1 MAQLTFSV
9 VSGDYA
15 RLAPFGKDHILARLA
30 RGDADSMGF
39 PLFLMDKKDHASG
52 SPFFDPVSAQSRI
65 AMMNPD
71 LPPPPREALYVI
83 AGQQPGLL
91 SGPLYT
97 FLKAAGVVALAR
109 KLSETW
115 DSPVL
120 PLFWVASE
128 DHDVMEVNRVF
139 MNNKRYVHHYEG
151 DIRRGKVPQVAAIP
165 LEGAREPLLE
175 YLDQAL
181 PRTEFTPW
189 VLDAVGSADYSNYA
203 TAFSSLMQD
212 LFSQWPL
219 RIVDAPALRPLTA
232 PVLSALVQMW
242 PKVQTAFDEGM
253 TAVRSHGF
261 EPPLKN
267 AGVFEIVDGNRV
279 ALEFKEKTV
288 LLDKGETSFSEA
300 AKSIRTWSA
309 DYSPNAALRPIL
321 QDAVLPIA
329 ATLAGPTEL
338 LYLWQV
344 RPIYDVVKVKP
355 SYLLPRPS
363 ATFVEAKIRKA
374 AEKADL
380 EMDRILNVND
390 AVEKVISQKAEEEVK
405 DPRVAALE
413 EKSAAL
419 FREMDGLLEDSGS
432 RWLQKSREAMASKM
446 EKVLRRLRE
455 EQASA
460 SNLDRSRLQKIAD
473 AVLPEGKL
481 QERQLNVLQFI
492 NLYGPDFVKQAVE
505 RLDPLSP
512 AHQVVGIEVRAEK
525 GE

>member
-1 MAQLTFSV
+1 MTQLTFSV
-9 VSGDYA
+9 TSGDYA
-15 RLAPFGKDHILARLA
+15 HLAPFGKDHILARLA
-30 RGDADSMGF
+30 GGDAESMGF
-39 PLFLMDKKDHASG
+39 PLFVTDRKNMASG
-52 SPFFDPVSAQSRI
+52 SPFFDSVSAQSRI
-65 AMMNPD
+65 TMMNPG

-109 KLSETW
+109 KLSEAW

-128 DHDVMEVNRVF
+128 DHDVLEVNRVIV
-139 MNNKRYVHHYEG
+139 NKKRYVQHYEG
-151 DIRRGKVPQVAAIP
+151 EIRRGKVPQVAAIP

-189 VLDAVGSADYSNYA
+189 VLDAVASADYSNYS

-212 LFSQWPL
+212 LFSHWPL
-219 RIVDAPALRPLTA
+219 RIVDAPALRPLTSA
-232 PVLSALVQMW
+232 VLSALVQMW
-242 PKVQTAFDEGM
+242 PKVQTAFDEG
-253 TAVRSHGF
+253 TSTVRSHGF
-261 EPPLKN
+261 EPPLKS
-267 AGVFEIVDGNRV
+267 AGVFEIVEGNRV
-279 ALEFKEKTV
+279 AVEFKKKKV
-288 LLDKGETSFSEA
+288 LLNKGETSFAEA

-309 DYSPNAALRPIL
+309 DYSPSAALRPIL

-344 RPIYDVVKVKP
+344 RPIYDVVKARP

-374 AEKADL
+374 AEKAGL
-380 EMDRILNVND
+380 GMDRILNVND
-390 AVEKVISQKAEEEVK
+390 AAEKITSREAEEERM

-413 EKSAAL
+413 DKAAAL
-419 FREMDGLLEDSGS
+419 FSEMDGLLEDSGS
-432 RWLQKSREAMASKM
+432 KWLQKSREAMASKM
-446 EKVLRRLRE
+446 DKVLRRLKE

-473 AVLPEGKL
+473 ALLPEGKL

-505 RLDPLSP
+505 RIDPLSP
-512 AHQVVGIEVRAEK
+512 AHQVVGVEVEAEK
-525 GE
+525 GD